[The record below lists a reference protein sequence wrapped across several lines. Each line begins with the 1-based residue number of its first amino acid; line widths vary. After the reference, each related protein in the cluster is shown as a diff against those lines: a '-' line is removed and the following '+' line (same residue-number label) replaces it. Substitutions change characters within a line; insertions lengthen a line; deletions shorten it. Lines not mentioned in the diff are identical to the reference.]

1 MLFWYAHH
9 VWSRR
14 FGLDDWGAAILSFML
29 VFVVLVYVYPL
40 KALYSG
46 ALEFFSG
53 GLLTSY
59 FSLESLHD
67 VRVMF
72 IIFGTAYAALS
83 AVIVFLN
90 RHALGRRDELQLSEF
105 EVYETQSTIQ
115 HWLINMAVPCVSIV
129 LARVVSDAWVVLA
142 GLIYGIFGAL
152 LPWHSIRRGR
162 ARPR

>member
-1 MLFWYAHH
+1 
-9 VWSRR
+9 
-14 FGLDDWGAAILSFML
+14 
-29 VFVVLVYVYPL
+29 
-40 KALYSG
+40 
-46 ALEFFSG
+46 
-53 GLLTSY
+53 
-59 FSLESLHD
+59 
-67 VRVMF
+67 MF

-90 RHALGRRDELQLSEF
+90 RHALERRDELQLSEF

-129 LARVVSDAWVVLA
+129 LALVVSDAWVVLA